1 MKKSFISTREITEIA
16 IFSAIAF
23 ALDVFQGG
31 IFRGAFPNG
40 GSIGIAMLPILFL
53 CYRRGFKVGMISAIA
68 LTFLQMLGGVY
79 AIASDWYLVLLQ
91 ILLDYVLAYPAV
103 AFAGIF
109 FKRFQNSSSKIKWL
123 VIGTTLGGLLKL
135 LCHYLAGVIFWGA
148 SCPDGFFGGP
158 AIYSLVYNGAFMFPN
173 IIINGIIL
181 VLLYIKQPSFF
192 EVTKKEMIMEV
203 QKNEN

>member
-1 MKKSFISTREITEIA
+1 MKKSFISTKEITEIA

-31 IFRGAFPNG
+31 ISRGIFPNG

-53 CYRRGFKVGMISAIA
+53 CFKRGFKAGMLSAIA

-79 AIASDWYLVLLQ
+79 AIASEWYLVILQ
-91 ILLDYVLAYPAV
+91 ILLDYVLAYPVV
-103 AFAGIF
+103 AFAGVF
-109 FKRFQNSSSKIKWL
+109 YKKFHNSSNKIKWL
-123 VIGTTLGGLLKL
+123 ITGTVFGGLLKL
-135 LCHYLAGVIFWGA
+135 LCHYLAGVIFWGS

-158 AIYSLVYNGAFMFPN
+158 AIFSLVYNGGFMVPN

-181 VLLYIKQPSFF
+181 VILYMKQPSIFD
-192 EVTKKEMIMEV
+192 VINNNA
-203 QKNEN
+203 NEGE